1 MYHNARHDN
10 SAKVE
15 WIFVLWNNLI
25 IVDRNAPALLNGYE
39 SDDSGNAPVVNGN
52 YNLKT
57 FSPQNLYESDS
68 DVVVEDEGKSL
79 LFWGSSVVSKL
90 TYFKTLS

>member
-1 MYHNARHDN
+1 M
-10 SAKVE
+10 
-15 WIFVLWNNLI
+15 
-25 IVDRNAPALLNGYE
+25 NGYE
-39 SDDSGNAPVVNGN
+39 SDASDNAPVVNGN

-79 LFWGSSVVSKL
+79 SF
-90 TYFKTLS
+90 